1 MLYPLSATRYPGG
14 FLKGILFALI
24 PAACLLHI
32 SAGKN
37 RLYVFIEYQG
47 ANVKKIL
54 LLPLLAL
61 LMLAGCSSMEEERN
75 AVFNNALSLEE
86 SGKYAEAKDTARKAL
101 ELDPNFSLAYL
112 LLGRCDM
119 EQKDMGSALANF
131 SQAHRLAPDNL
142 EALENLSRI
151 SLLQNNLAQAEEYAN
166 KAQALS
172 PASSEV
178 KIIRAGIFMRK
189 EDYAQA
195 KPLLEDVLKSEPNN
209 EEALVGLATIAI
221 NSGEV
226 DKAKEL
232 LRGAISGQARPS
244 VAILSLLTNLSL
256 QENDVASAEMYLKQ
270 LMKVDTANEQVLL
283 QLANLYLATGK
294 QQEMSQALTGYL
306 EKHPDSLLVRSRLA
320 ELHLAQGNVDEA
332 LSVLDKA
339 PDSPAV
345 RLMRASVLTQAG
357 KVDEAI
363 PALQALVGDSKTDK
377 ETLASA
383 RIGLANIYMQQNMP
397 GKAEEELS
405 GLLLNDPQNAQA
417 LFLRGGLYF
426 NERRFDKALE
436 DLEKVIQLEPNDPA
450 AHLGLADVYNASGN
464 PLQAEVIISD
474 VIARFPQYS
483 QAYITLA
490 NLNLVQKKPEAA
502 LMTLNIGKNTVKD
515 NAEIILAECDIL
527 ASLKRYD
534 EARSL
539 MEGLSKN
546 DSYEIMALLRMAE
559 VDMVQSKFGA
569 AAKTYE
575 RILEKHPNTQAAVEG
590 NVQALIA
597 GKKTKEALAFAEKRQ
612 KDNPEDPMSAYLVAE
627 TALVNKE
634 AAKAEKGFLRALE
647 LEPRWEQPLTRLA
660 QLYTSSGRIND
671 AIKLADTLIE
681 KQPDNVSPAVLKGIL
696 LEQKGEL
703 GNAEAQYRKTLAQH
717 ADNLLASNNLAYLLA
732 RYKSNPER
740 LKEAEE
746 MARKATASGAPAT
759 FDTLGWIQ
767 HLQGNNVEAEP
778 NVRRAYESIQNNPT
792 ITYHL
797 AAILASFG
805 DKEKNKEAVTLLEQV
820 ATQDIEFAQV
830 EEAKKLLQ
838 TLQPAKQPAPA
849 RRPQQGNTPQQRSGA
864 QQQQRR

>member
-1 MLYPLSATRYPGG
+1 M
-14 FLKGILFALI
+14 
-24 PAACLLHI
+24 
-32 SAGKN
+32 
-37 RLYVFIEYQG
+37 
-47 ANVKKIL
+47 KKIL
-54 LLPLLAL
+54 LLPLLAIL
-61 LMLAGCSSMEEERN
+61 VLAGCSSVEEERN
-75 AVFNNALSLEE
+75 AIFNNALSLEE
-86 SGKYAEAKDTARKAL
+86 SGKYAEAKETARKAL
-101 ELDPNFSLAYL
+101 ELDPNFLLGYL
-112 LLGRCDM
+112 LLGRCDV

-131 SQAHRLAPDNL
+131 SQAHLLSPDNL

-151 SLLQNNLAQAEEYAN
+151 SLLQNKLTQAEEYAT

-178 KIIRAGIFMRK
+178 KIIRAGIFMKK

-195 KPLLEDVLKSEPNN
+195 KPLLEDVLKSDPNN

-232 LRGAISGQARPS
+232 LRGALSGQTKPS
-244 VAILSLLTNLSL
+244 VAVLSLLTNLSL
-256 QENDVASAEMYLKQ
+256 QENDVASAEAYLKQ
-270 LMKVDTANEQVLL
+270 LTEMDATNEQVML
-283 QLANLYLATGK
+283 QLANLYLATGR
-294 QQEMSQALTGYL
+294 QQEMSQMLNGYL
-306 EKHPDSLLVRSRLA
+306 DNNPNSLTVRSRLA

-332 LSVLDKA
+332 LAVLDKA

-345 RLMRASVLTQAG
+345 RLMRASVLTQSG

-363 PALQALVGDSKTDK
+363 PVLQALAGDSKTDK
-377 ETLASA
+377 ETAASA
-383 RIGLANIYMQQNMP
+383 SIGLANIYLQQNMP
-397 GKAEEELS
+397 GKAEGELS
-405 GLLLNDPQNAQA
+405 TLLQNDPQNAQA
-417 LFLRGGLYF
+417 LFLRGGVYF
-426 NERRFDKALE
+426 NERRFDKALQ
-436 DLEKVIQLEPNDPA
+436 DLERVIQLEPNDPA

-464 PLQAEVIISD
+464 PAQAEAIISD

-502 LMTLNIGKNTVKD
+502 LMTLNIGKNTVRD

-534 EARSL
+534 EARTL
-539 MEGLSKN
+539 MEELSK
-546 DSYEIMALLRMAE
+546 DSSYEIMAMLRMAE
-559 VDMVQSKFGA
+559 VDMVQSKFSA
-569 AAKTYE
+569 ASKTYE

-597 GKKTKEALAFAEKRQ
+597 AKKTKEALAFAEKRQ
-612 KDNPEDPMSAYLVAE
+612 KSNPEDPMSAYLVAE

-634 AAKAEKGFLRALE
+634 TNKAEKSFLRALE

-703 GNAEAQYRKTLAQH
+703 GNAEQQYRKTLAQH

-740 LKEAEE
+740 LKEAENL
-746 MARKATASGAPAT
+746 ARKATASGAPAT

-778 NVRRAYESIQNNPT
+778 NVRRAFESIQDNPT

-805 DKEKNKEAVTLLEQV
+805 DKEKNKEAITLLGQV
-820 ATQDIEFAQV
+820 TAPNVEFAQL

-838 TLQPAKQPAPA
+838 TLQPPKAAPA
-849 RRPQQGNTPQQRSGA
+849 DRRPQQGNAPQQRSGA